1 MSTQEKIV
9 STQNPESPDPLS
21 VEAAG
26 VLRALADYVEQGGRC
41 HGYVVAIAKDR
52 DDDFGDRIGIGGSPD
67 VIQGLLDVTRS
78 KALTS
83 LNNNPL

>member
-1 MSTQEKIV
+1 M

-41 HGYVVAIAKDR
+41 HGYVVAVAKDL
-52 DDDFGDRIGIGGSPD
+52 DDDFGDRIGIGGAPE
-67 VIQGLLDVTRS
+67 VIEGLLAVARS
-78 KALTS
+78 KS
-83 LNNNPL
+83 VPINQN